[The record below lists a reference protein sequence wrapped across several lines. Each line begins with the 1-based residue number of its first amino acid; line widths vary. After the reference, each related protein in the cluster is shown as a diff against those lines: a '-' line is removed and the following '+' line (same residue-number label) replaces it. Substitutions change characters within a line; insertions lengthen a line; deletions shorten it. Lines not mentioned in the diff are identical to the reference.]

1 MKVTPEIRRFVFHD
15 LNAKIA
21 YSSNPSQIGIEGRIV
36 DETRNTFVISKDD
49 KKRVIAKNHA
59 TFHFKFPD
67 LTIVEL
73 DGAIL
78 LGRPEDRVKKQIGR
92 VW

>member
-1 MKVTPEIRRFVFHD
+1 
-15 LNAKIA
+15 LNATITH
-21 YSSNPSQIGIEGRIV
+21 SSNPSQIGIEGRII
-36 DETRNTFVISKDD
+36 DETRNTFALSKDGQ
-49 KKRVIAKNHA
+49 KRVVAKNHA

-67 LTIVEL
+67 STIVEL

-78 LGRPEDRVKKQIGR
+78 LGRPENRVKKQIGR

>member
-1 MKVTPEIRRFVFHD
+1 VRVTPEIRRFVFHD
-15 LNAKIA
+15 LNTKITH
-21 YSSNPSQIGIEGRIV
+21 SSNPSQIGIEGRIV
-36 DETRNTFVISKDD
+36 DETRNTFVISKDGQN
-49 KKRVIAKNHA
+49 KVIAKNYT

-67 LTIVEL
+67 STIVEL

-78 LGRPEDRVKKQIGR
+78 LGRPEYRVKKQIGR